1 MVRIY
6 ADLHI
11 HVGRTSRAAPVK
23 ITASPRLNLES
34 IVKTAEQKGLQ
45 LVGLV
50 DAACSGVLQDLKELV
65 ENGTLQPLEGGGCRW
80 GQTAL
85 FFGSEVE
92 LAHRGEAAHFLAF
105 FPSLQALKDY
115 AGAVAPAL
123 TNPALSTQRLKMPPD
138 EWLPRCCPRDGRP
151 LRPMPLRPIKASTAA
166 ACGSS
171 GKCLP
176 SPNRSPG

>member
-23 ITASPRLNLES
+23 TTASPRLNLES

-65 ENGTLQPLEGGGCRW
+65 ENGTLQPLEAVSYTHLDVYKR
-80 GQTAL
+80 QIHISDKEVKIL
-85 FFGSEVE
+85 FQP
-92 LAHRGEAAHFLAF
+92 FL
-105 FPSLQALKDY
+105 
-115 AGAVAPAL
+115 
-123 TNPALSTQRLKMPPD
+123 
-138 EWLPRCCPRDGRP
+138 
-151 LRPMPLRPIKASTAA
+151 
-166 ACGSS
+166 
-171 GKCLP
+171 
-176 SPNRSPG
+176 